1 MRLWKTHLFAA
12 LQTLQDTGGGGS
24 TSAGGESTSASPLLN
39 FLQREIPKR
48 IAEVLPAEPDADAKV
63 DAMIV
68 VLSCPRLV
76 GEGASVTTV
85 CDSAA
90 APHTHKE
97 FACGGLSLEEEGG
110 AGRWRLALAVR
121 SSLRPHA
128 LVAQGLIH

>member
-12 LQTLQDTGGGGS
+12 LQTLRDSGGGG
-24 TSAGGESTSASPLLN
+24 STSASPLLN

-97 FACGGLSLEEEGG
+97 LGCGGLSWEERGG

-128 LVAQGLIH
+128 LVV